1 MKKNPVVFFE
11 IYAKDP
17 DKLGQFYTTLFEWAI
32 EPIKG
37 KDYRI
42 MKTTETDARGMPL
55 QEGINGGLM
64 RRPEGYEDRAW
75 INYVLVKSVEAA
87 ADRAKKLGASVVK
100 GKSPVP
106 GMGWFAMLTDP
117 EGNLFAV
124 WQPDTKA
131 K

>member
-37 KDYRI
+37 IDYRI
-42 MKTTETDARGMPL
+42 MKTIETDARGMPL
-55 QEGINGGLM
+55 QGGINGGLM

-75 INYVLVKSVEAA
+75 LNYVLVKSVEAA
-87 ADRAKKLGASVVK
+87 ADRAQKLGASVVK